1 MDGVAHYNQRRWA
14 ALVRAGA
21 LFTRP
26 ALHLDARSARELLDP
41 HGMLGEVAGK
51 VVLCLASGGGKQSA
65 AFALLGARV
74 SVLDLSPAQ
83 LERDRQA
90 AAHYGVRIETVQGD
104 MRDLSCFEPA
114 AFDIVYQPYSLNFV
128 PDPGHVFREVAQ
140 VLSAGGLYR
149 VECANPFVLGV
160 TEDDWDGR
168 GYPVKLPY
176 EEGASLILEDPGWIF
191 PEAQR
196 PAEPLPPSQVY
207 LSGRRSAQVVRLLG
221 RTHGAGRR
229 ALAVIALAPCP
240 RAALAPASRDAVS
253 GAAAPGCSSRRAR
266 RVPTGDAAHRRR

>member
-1 MDGVAHYNQRRWA
+1 MSGRRGTPSWI
-14 ALVRAGA
+14 GA
-21 LFTRP
+21 CTCRTPGRRTGLRRP

-41 HGMLGEVAGK
+41 HEMLGEVAGK

-128 PDPGHVFREVAQ
+128 PDPWHVFRQVAQ

-160 TEDDWDGR
+160 TEDDGDGR
-168 GYPVKLPY
+168 GDPVKLPY
-176 EEGASLILEDPGWIF
+176 EEGASLILEDPGWIV
-191 PEAQR
+191 PDAQR
-196 PAEPLPPSQVY
+196 PAEPLPPSQVH
-207 LSGRRSAQVVRLLG
+207 RHTLG
-221 RTHGAGRR
+221 RLVQGLVTEGFVILGVEEHWRPGQGFPPGSWEHFVSVAPPWLTFSATYRPDVLGGSRTGGR
-229 ALAVIALAPCP
+229 C
-240 RAALAPASRDAVS
+240 
-253 GAAAPGCSSRRAR
+253 
-266 RVPTGDAAHRRR
+266 